1 MINKEI
7 KNAVADVLKE
17 RIDMANYGML
27 SNYRASMS
35 SRRILADN
43 GIKIT
48 SLLSTT
54 DEIRQNGAPIAK
66 ITYHYA
72 LHKINGMYKM
82 LKPKVEYL

>member
-48 SLLSTT
+48 SLLSNYRRGKT
-54 DEIRQNGAPIAK
+54 EWCANS
-66 ITYHYA
+66 
-72 LHKINGMYKM
+72 
-82 LKPKVEYL
+82 